1 MLADRVRMGSG
12 DMTVNPIIYDNGA
25 NADALNPFTLTGTVD
40 IRKES
45 NHLYIK
51 NTVAGRFEAGFITK
65 EKVNFSGYTK
75 LLMDFE
81 NDKTF
86 SRRTLELN
94 ITNYQGEYFIRF
106 NAEIG
111 SPTTWLEAI
120 YLIISNDGTPAASY
134 TNRVTS
140 TNATGGNSRYD
151 MLTFKVYKI
160 WLE

>member
-1 MLADRVRMGSG
+1 MLADRVRMRSSF
-12 DMTVNPIIYDNGA
+12 DDAPIIYDNGA

-40 IRKES
+40 IKKES

-51 NTVAGRFEAGFITK
+51 NTVAGGFEAGFITK

-81 NDKTF
+81 SDKSF
-86 SRRTLELN
+86 SRRTLELD
-94 ITNYQGEYFIRF
+94 ITNYQGEYFVRF
-106 NAEIG
+106 NALIG
-111 SPTTWLEAI
+111 PPTTWNEEAH
-120 YLIISNDGTPAASY
+120 LIITNDETPADRHTRIASA
-134 TNRVTS
+134 R
-140 TNATGGNSRYD
+140 AFGGNSRYD